1 MSIQEIIDIEHQN
14 TGEIYLHKEGIFWK
28 ACQ

>member
-14 TGEIYLHKEGIFWK
+14 TGEIHPHKEGIFWK
-28 ACQ
+28 AYQ